1 MSVAP
6 SEELRVASVLPS
18 AVRRAWRLRKTSGQA
33 ALALVDQGV
42 VSGASFLACVCVGRW
57 AGNNELGLYALAFSL
72 VVLLACALES
82 LVMTPYLVLAGRTP
96 GVEQARY
103 AGSIFV
109 HLLVLAA
116 ISMVL
121 LAVAAIGVSAFGSQE
136 FAVLLALLVPIVPFT
151 LLREFARRFAYSQ
164 LNLRVA
170 LALDMCVTMLQ
181 IGTLLV
187 LARAEM
193 LSAATALVAL
203 GASSGIV
210 GIAWLV
216 VACRSWTIRR
226 ADFWPSVEKNWRFG
240 RWVFLALMAL
250 MLQANVVP
258 WLLAGKLGPAATG
271 IFAAC
276 LTIVQF
282 ANPLIQGISNWLVPA
297 AARAF
302 ESAGIT
308 GVRSVVNRSTA
319 LLCTVIGA
327 LAAVVIVFGDRL
339 ASLLYDR
346 DFTQYRTLLMLLGV
360 AMLARAWGMA
370 AYNGLIAI
378 ERPQSNLAVNLLG
391 LLVTFV
397 AAPVGLALGGLTGA
411 VCGLFAGDVASA
423 ICRWLAFWTESG
435 RLATAGI
442 PAGRHEESVLSTSI

>member
-1 MSVAP
+1 MSVVP
-6 SEELRVASVLPS
+6 IEGLRTASALPTAS
-18 AVRRAWRLRKTSGQA
+18 RRFLLLRKVSGQA

-96 GVEQARY
+96 RIEQARY

-109 HLLVLAA
+109 QLLALAA
-116 ISMVL
+116 LSMAM
-121 LAVAAIGVSAFGSQE
+121 LAAAAVGVAGFGSRHFAAI
-136 FAVLLALLVPIVPFT
+136 LALLVPIVPFT

-170 LALDMCVTMLQ
+170 LAMDVAIATLQ
-181 IGTLLV
+181 IGMLLA
-187 LARAEM
+187 LARAGA
-193 LSAATALVAL
+193 LSAATALVVL
-203 GASSGIV
+203 GLCSGIV
-210 GIAWLV
+210 AATWLA
-216 VACRSWTIRR
+216 VARRGWTIRR
-226 ADFWPSVEKNWRFG
+226 ADFWPSVQQNWRFG

-271 IFAAC
+271 VFAAC

-297 AARAF
+297 AARAY
-302 ESAGIT
+302 ESAGIS
-308 GVRSVVNRSTA
+308 GVRGVVNRSTV
-319 LLCTVIGA
+319 LLCAVIGA
-327 LAAVVIVFGDRL
+327 LAAVVIAFGDRL
-339 ASLLYDR
+339 VSVLYDR
-346 DFTQYRTLLMLLGV
+346 DFAQYRTIIVLLGI

-378 ERPQSNLAVNLLG
+378 ERPQGNLAVNLLG
-391 LLVTFV
+391 LAITIV
-397 AAPVGLALGGLTGA
+397 AAPLGLAMWGLTGA
-411 VCGLFAGDVASA
+411 VIGLLAGDVASA
-423 ICRWLAFWTESG
+423 VCRWLAFWAESG
-435 RLATAGI
+435 RLATAGLS
-442 PAGRHEESVLSTSI
+442 AGRR